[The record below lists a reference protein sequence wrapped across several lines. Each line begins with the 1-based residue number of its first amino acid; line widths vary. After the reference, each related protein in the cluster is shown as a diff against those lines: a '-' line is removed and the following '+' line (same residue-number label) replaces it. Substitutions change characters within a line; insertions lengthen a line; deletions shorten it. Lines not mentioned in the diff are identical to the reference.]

1 MKYLLQRD
9 FSVLGRLFKRDA
21 LGTEIPA
28 EIDGY
33 PIVLFADWDK
43 SAKQIPLPNEATVFD
58 PENPG
63 VRSIG
68 DLIVKNAPDKPT
80 ALSQLPKAPSPEDM
94 LEKKK
99 A

>member
-28 EIDGY
+28 ELDGF
-33 PIVLFADWDK
+33 PIVLFEDWDK
-43 SAKQIPLPNEATVFD
+43 SVNQIPLPNEATVFD
-58 PENPG
+58 PANPG
-63 VRSIG
+63 ARSMS
-68 DLIVKNAPDKPT
+68 DLIVKNVPDKPI
-80 ALSQLPKAPSPEDM
+80 ALSQLPKSPSPEEM